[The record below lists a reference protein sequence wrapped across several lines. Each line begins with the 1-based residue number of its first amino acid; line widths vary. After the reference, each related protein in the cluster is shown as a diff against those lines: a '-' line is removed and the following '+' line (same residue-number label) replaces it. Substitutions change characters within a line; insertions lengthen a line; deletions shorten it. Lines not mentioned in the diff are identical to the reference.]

1 MKKVF
6 NILLLFFSLVFIAE
20 ARDLMPPEPSERPPV
35 FTPTM
40 IASRLEDLPE
50 NSNIGEIFFI
60 DETLDQV
67 LKILAEFTGKK
78 ILSAENL
85 PNPVFNF
92 DSQGTISRE
101 EAIVV
106 IESLLSMNG
115 IAVAEMGDR
124 FLRIIPSASLKSKS
138 PDMIESSVAR
148 LFPSEKMYSKLFRVK
163 YMKWEDV
170 TQLVNSRL
178 SPGGAGVELYEANKS
193 FILTDSL
200 VNLQRIERL
209 LLKLD
214 IPSENEIIVYKLNY
228 ILAVDLKAKLETSVS
243 ESLNGFIEGSI
254 SIQADDRTNL
264 IIIATDKVNVKF
276 LDKLIKTYDVDTTP
290 ITSTE
295 VVYIKHAESTSIVSL
310 IESIINSETQKVKG
324 IPMTESVAPIAS
336 VGAFQQGTL
345 VSENDGKLQ
354 FSEYLSLV
362 ADERS
367 NSVVIYGTQKDI
379 KFVSALIA
387 DLDVL
392 LAQVK
397 IDVIIA
403 EVTLTD
409 EDSRGIESFGISYDE
424 NDEIRFNLNDGSDLG
439 WSLEGT
445 LEDIFLRSWTLSGF
459 NMASVFD
466 TAKRNSNV
474 TVLSAPTLVTTHNR
488 EATITAGESRP
499 VVTSS
504 NTDSTG
510 LSTRSQVQ
518 FKDIG
523 IQLKVKPL
531 IGSNGIVQMEI
542 EQTVESVVDEVL
554 IDGNS
559 QPVIGKREATSFVS
573 VPNGEMIILAGLQET
588 TVRNIKGKMAFLG
601 KIPFLGSRLF
611 SSNRDKSIRRELVI
625 FIRPTVYFGRNDIKS
640 DLDSHLSD
648 QSDSMKTML
657 KSYGIDSPVNETK
670 TEDSD
675 ENSDESEILIPKESD
690 LRRMKRF

>member
-6 NILLLFFSLVFIAE
+6 NILFLFFSCFFIVE
-20 ARDLMPPEPSERPPV
+20 ARDLLPPEPSVRPPG
-35 FTPTM
+35 FTPTL

-50 NSNIGEIFFI
+50 NSNIGEIFFV

-124 FLRIIPSASLKSKS
+124 FLRIIPSGSLKNKS
-138 PDMIESSVAR
+138 PDMIESPVVR

-214 IPSENEIIVYKLNY
+214 IPSEKEIIVYNLNY

-276 LDKLIKTYDVDTTP
+276 LEKLIKTYDVDTTP

-295 VVYIKHAESTSIVSL
+295 VVYIKHAESASIVSL
-310 IESIINSETQKVKG
+310 IESIINSEKQNVTG
-324 IPMTESVAPIAS
+324 IPTTGSVAPIAS
-336 VGAFQQGTL
+336 VDAFQQGTL
-345 VSENDGKLQ
+345 VAENDGKLQ

-367 NSVVIYGTQKDI
+367 NSVVIYGTHKDI
-379 KFVSALIA
+379 TFVSALIA

-439 WSLEGT
+439 WNLEGT

-488 EATITAGESRP
+488 EAIITAGESRP
-499 VVTSS
+499 VITSS

-573 VPNGEMIILAGLQET
+573 VRSGEMIILGGLQET
-588 TVRNIKGKMAFLG
+588 TVRNVKGKMAFLG
-601 KIPFLGSRLF
+601 KIPFLGSHLF
-611 SSNRDKSIRRELVI
+611 SSNRDRSIRRELVI
-625 FIRPTVYFGRNDIKS
+625 FIRPTVYFGHDDIKS

-657 KSYGIDSPVNETK
+657 KSYGIDSPGNETEI
-670 TEDSD
+670 EDTD
-675 ENSDESEILIPKESD
+675 ENSDELESLIPKESD